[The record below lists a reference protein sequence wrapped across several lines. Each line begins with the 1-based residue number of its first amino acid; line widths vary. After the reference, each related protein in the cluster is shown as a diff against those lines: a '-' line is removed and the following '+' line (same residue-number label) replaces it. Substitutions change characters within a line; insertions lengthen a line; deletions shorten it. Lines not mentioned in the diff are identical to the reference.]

1 MTTPAVHSHHS
12 RHHVTR
18 RGAVVGITFTI
29 IMVALLGFST
39 HLIAREISFI
49 MVACIVIAVAGSYFL
64 LPGSLFFTL
73 ALANIIAVYAS
84 MYVIILDSDFHTIP
98 QIEQWLGFV
107 VPLAAFFAGTLLRR
121 KHILRI
127 VNTHDEPNPAD
138 YAHAVLILLPLVMV
152 AAIAMAFSDLNYGPE
167 RLANIFLA
175 AMGTTAAIV
184 FFASK
189 DVAIFLLVTGKL
201 FESFFRRMAE
211 MVAPIFAFFTF
222 YSFTVLLFAA
232 VYSGIDRVTGDNH
245 FRILGQLREI
255 TFPEAIYFSLVTLA
269 TVGYGDIIPA
279 SNLMR
284 LLSSFEV
291 ICGVMLLLFG
301 FNEILNH
308 AREQQSKKKNGHD

>member
-1 MTTPAVHSHHS
+1 MTTPATPHAHHH
-12 RHHVTR
+12 RVPR
-18 RGAVVGITFTI
+18 RGAMVGIIFTI

-49 MVACIVIAVAGSYFL
+49 MVACIIVAVAGSHLL

-98 QIEQWLGFV
+98 QYEQWLGFV
-107 VPLAAFFAGTLLRR
+107 VPLAAFFAGTLFRR
-121 KHILRI
+121 KQILQI
-127 VNTHDEPNPAD
+127 VNTLEEPNPAD
-138 YAHAVLILLPLVMV
+138 YAHAVLILLPLVMI
-152 AAIAMAFSDLNYGPE
+152 AAIAMAFSDLNYDIA
-167 RLANIFLA
+167 RLQHVFFT
-175 AMGTTAAIV
+175 AMGAAAIIV
-184 FFASK
+184 FAASR
-189 DVAIFLLVTGKL
+189 DVAIFLLVTGRL
-201 FESFFRRMAE
+201 FESFFRRIAE

-222 YSFTVLLFAA
+222 YSFTVLVFAA
-232 VYSGIDRVTGDNH
+232 VYAGLDRMTGDNH
-245 FRILGQLREI
+245 FRILGELQQI

-308 AREQQSKKKNGHD
+308 AREQRRKKNAQQ